1 MSDGFMVATRIAMT
15 REGFDRWLDTPAPGP
30 DAIANPGGMFDG
42 WFWDGRRADTAWRN
56 AAVGVTPRDF
66 FAERVGRT
74 GSGTPEMSVLLYREG
89 ALEAYLFGLGYVER
103 EVHTALLMF
112 AAAGAFKTEPAPDAV
127 LFWAETGGG
136 LREPDWR
143 GWLAV
148 LSVGKDLSRF
158 TPASGLPP
166 AGLADPITALR
177 PVEDRF
183 FRLVECLGEEEES
196 WDWESGEPFTTTT
209 PRDELF
215 VDPEVL
221 GRPRRTT
228 ARPER

>member
-1 MSDGFMVATRIAMT
+1 MSDGFMVAARIAMT

-30 DAIANPGGMFDG
+30 DAIANPGEMFDG
-42 WFWDGRRADTAWRN
+42 WFWDGRRADTGWRN

-66 FAERVGRT
+66 FAERVRRV
-74 GSGTPEMSVLLYREG
+74 GSGASVLLYREG
-89 ALEAYLFGLGYVER
+89 ALEAYLFDVGYVER

-112 AAAGAFKTEPAPDAV
+112 AAAGAFKTEPASDAV
-127 LFWAETGGG
+127 LFWAEAGGG

-148 LSVGKDLSRF
+148 LSVDEDLSRF
-158 TPASGLPP
+158 TPASGLPR
-166 AGLADPITALR
+166 AALADSIAALR

-183 FRLVECLGEEEES
+183 FQLVERLGEEEES
-196 WDWESGEPFTTTT
+196 WDWESGEAFTTTT

-221 GRPRRTT
+221 R
-228 ARPER
+228 RPER